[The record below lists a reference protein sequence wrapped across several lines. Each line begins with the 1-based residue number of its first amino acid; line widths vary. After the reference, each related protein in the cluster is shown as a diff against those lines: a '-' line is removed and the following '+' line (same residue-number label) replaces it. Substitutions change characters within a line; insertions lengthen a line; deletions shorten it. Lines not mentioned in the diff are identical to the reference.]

1 MYKLLTLLAVLTFI
15 YACTNPSPNNTNQQ
29 GTNPELPQSTGP
41 DGSDLL
47 KTLEGRW
54 ENQNDG
60 TLTIEFADTKMRRFK
75 QGVLSAETDIQIDVT
90 CGTIPCQLDSTD
102 LLDGWCFMEKGPS
115 GTQCYIVV
123 DCNKEFLKYSAVATP
138 NLVQVF
144 KKL

>member
-1 MYKLLTLLAVLTFI
+1 MYKLLTLFAVLTFI
-15 YACTNPSPNNTNQQ
+15 YACTNTSANSANQP

-54 ENQNDG
+54 ENQNDSTI
-60 TLTIEFADTKMRRFK
+60 TLEFADTKMRRFQ
-75 QGVLSAETDIQIDVT
+75 QGVLRSETDIEIDVT
-90 CGTIPCQLDSTD
+90 CRTLTCQLDTTD

-115 GTQCYIVV
+115 STQCYIVL
-123 DCNKEFLKYSAVATP
+123 DCTKELLKCSEVATP
-138 NLVQVF
+138 NLIQVF